1 MLSGPRRSRS
11 DHYHLTSVLC
21 EIPIIWRSSPSSLRC
36 RWPSLDGRVFTL
48 WVRWFGQETNRKPSA
63 ALTALSVFKSS
74 GSHCRQRR
82 RLLPGDQVVRA
93 HRNHQ
98 IRSPPAPGAEQLFP
112 REAILYKRLSVGLRR
127 RQRRG
132 LVQLRPSRIV
142 AQVVKVVKV
151 ASRLYNTPI
160 YTPVGTCDDRLDLQM
175 IRISQ
180 RMFAR

>member
-36 RWPSLDGRVFTL
+36 RWPSLDGRVSTL
-48 WVRWFGQETNRKPSA
+48 WVRWFGQEANRKPSS
-63 ALTALSVFKSS
+63 ALSALSVLKSS

-93 HRNHQ
+93 HRDHQ

-112 REAILYKRLSVGLRR
+112 REAILYKRLSVGRRR
-127 RQRRG
+127 RQRRDD
-132 LVQLRPSRIV
+132 
-142 AQVVKVVKV
+142 
-151 ASRLYNTPI
+151 LYNSARAGLSP
-160 YTPVGTCDDRLDLQM
+160 RLSRRPGCTTRRLTRQLEHAMTDSVS
-175 IRISQ
+175 R
-180 RMFAR
+180 